1 MDGHT
6 ASPIVATTQA
16 AKLFV
21 IDMPSSVLLEEMTW
35 PEVKAALAGGFETV
49 IVQSASVEQHGP
61 HMPLLTDTLIG
72 GRVAEMIARK
82 LGKTLVAPV
91 IRPGL
96 SNHHMAFAGSFTVSP
111 ETFKAMLEDVCSSL
125 ASHGFK
131 NLILLSSHGGNFTY
145 IDGIAP
151 SIQKMLDLQGY
162 KTRVLPHVNPGRY
175 SRIQQEF
182 LVEKYGVPLE
192 EAGFHA
198 DVIETACMLVIRPDL
213 VHMDRAEPGYIGDN
227 LPLLDRIF
235 VEGMHSVTPNGI
247 IGDPRRATAE
257 MGESLLEHLTG
268 TLADELRVRLAR
280 KPGGAA

>member
-1 MDGHT
+1 MSNT
-6 ASPIVATTQA
+6 
-16 AKLFV
+16 
-21 IDMPSSVLLEEMTW
+21 VLLEEMKW
-35 PEVKAALAGGFETV
+35 PEVKAALADGFETV

-72 GRVAEMIARK
+72 QRVAEMIAQK

-96 SNHHMAFAGSFTVSP
+96 SNHHMAFPGSFTVSP
-111 ETFKAMLEDVCSSL
+111 ETFKAMIEDMCTSL

-131 NLILLSSHGGNFTY
+131 NIILLSSHGGNFTY

-151 SIQKMLDLQGY
+151 SIQRLLNREGY

-175 SRIQQEF
+175 SRIQQDFLGKEF
-182 LVEKYGVPLE
+182 GVPLE

-198 DVIETACMLVIRPDL
+198 DVIEAACMLVIRPDL
-213 VHMDRAEPGYIGDN
+213 VDMDKAEPGYLGDN

-247 IGDPRRATAE
+247 VGDPRRATKE
-257 MGESLLEHLTG
+257 MGEALLEHLTK
-268 TLADELRVRLAR
+268 TLADELRIRLAR
-280 KPGGAA
+280 TVEDVR